1 MLDLV
6 TGIVLLVIAAV
17 ALVFGARDLDRL
29 EERVYDLDADTVAEA
44 ITARAEGLRA
54 ALQTAGVGL

>member
-29 EERVYDLDADTVAEA
+29 EERHDDTN
-44 ITARAEGLRA
+44 G
-54 ALQTAGVGL
+54 